1 MTMNMV
7 NFLKCYDKIF
17 LPSGLLKSFLGGER
31 FMKKIKFILCILV
44 LMIGTMGFC
53 ISAYADEFSDNTQ
66 ELVFT
71 PSKVW
76 KVVTIYVLQVPFI
89 IQKVIDLL

>member
-1 MTMNMV
+1 
-7 NFLKCYDKIF
+7 
-17 LPSGLLKSFLGGER
+17 
-31 FMKKIKFILCILV
+31 MKKIKFILCILV

-53 ISAYADEFSDNTQ
+53 ISAYADEFQIIHRN
-66 ELVFT
+66 LFLRHLRFG
-71 PSKVW
+71 